1 MVKLRNEQRSPAS
14 QSLCWPTHPAQP
26 PPLQYHGHAISSF
39 IPVNNHNSHDRG
51 RSLVRRLILSL
62 YPSIVLSPEDLFSYW
77 KCLVKSWH
85 ANVHGTQLN
94 VPLRPLW
101 HLQHRTRRH
110 AITDPWG
117 NLKESQL
124 LWSVDCYRRLEIGQ
138 CCFSVTVRLV
148 KRLLSVGVWPHMY
161 DEYVGYRWLFFAA
174 TVSGWI
180 TERILWA
187 TALQRW
193 LETSCCMLLKG
204 TIYPMLVKEM
214 LPGFDVGSQPFCK
227 PQILPRSTFISNVV
241 HHVYIICLLATMVD
255 ILKDNWGCF

>member
-1 MVKLRNEQRSPAS
+1 MTVGGPSQTSNPVALPVSRSFT
-14 QSLCWPTHPAQP
+14 W
-26 PPLQYHGHAISSF
+26 
-39 IPVNNHNSHDRG
+39 
-51 RSLVRRLILSL
+51 RSLL
-62 YPSIVLSPEDLFSYW
+62 VLEVSV
-77 KCLVKSWH
+77 VKSWH
-85 ANVHGTQLN
+85 ANVRRTQLN
-94 VPLRPLW
+94 APPRPLS
-101 HLQHRTRRH
+101 HLQHHTRRH

-138 CCFSVTVRLV
+138 CCFSDTVRLM

-193 LETSCCMLLKG
+193 LETSCCMLVKG
-204 TIYPMLVKEM
+204 QFTPCQPKRCRQDLMLAVNLSVNHRYVQGQHLFQTWCTM
-214 LPGFDVGSQPFCK
+214 
-227 PQILPRSTFISNVV
+227 
-241 HHVYIICLLATMVD
+241 CLLCVY
-255 ILKDNWGCF
+255 